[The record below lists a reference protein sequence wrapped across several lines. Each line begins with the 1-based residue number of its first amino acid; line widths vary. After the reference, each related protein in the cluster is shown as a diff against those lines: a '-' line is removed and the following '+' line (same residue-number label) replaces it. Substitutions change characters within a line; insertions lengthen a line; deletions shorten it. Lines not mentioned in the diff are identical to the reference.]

1 MTLVKDIYNYINSI
15 APYNEMEEWDNSGFI
30 LGDGKRLFQRL
41 LWHLTALRLRLIM
54 QKALRQTFY

>member
-30 LGDGKRLFQRL
+30 RR
-41 LWHLTALRLRLIM
+41 
-54 QKALRQTFY
+54 